1 MWLFDRL
8 GLSTCKLFSDD
19 QKGYYP
25 EDQGFQAHPQK
36 AVTHFANC
44 PTHLITKTS
53 YIHVM

>member
-25 EDQGFQAHPQK
+25 EDQGFQAHPQ
-36 AVTHFANC
+36 THFANC